1 MGKPDIDSLETNF
14 KVRSL
19 DADIS
24 IEDYR
29 ALPKTPLY
37 VILDN
42 MRSAFNV
49 GSIFRLCDSV
59 RASGLFLC
67 GCTAYPP
74 HLKLQKTS
82 MGAVDYVPWMRFDTT
97 IEAINHLKGLNV
109 PVWAAE
115 TTSASRPYD
124 QVDYPREVG
133 IVFGNEALGV
143 SKEALHICDTFIE
156 IPMLGFKN
164 SINVAAAC
172 AVISCWF
179 VHKTK
184 KAPLV

>member
-1 MGKPDIDSLETNF
+1 MGKPDKDSVETNF
-14 KVRSL
+14 EVRTL
-19 DADIS
+19 DADMS
-24 IEDYR
+24 AEEYG

-37 VILDN
+37 IILDN

-59 RASGLFLC
+59 RIAGLYLC
-67 GCTAYPP
+67 GCTAFPP

-82 MGAVDYVPWMRFDTT
+82 MGTVDYVPWKHFDRTCD
-97 IEAINHLKGLNV
+97 AIHHLKGLNV
-109 PVWAAE
+109 PVWAVE

-124 QVDYPREVG
+124 QVVYPPELAV
-133 IVFGNEALGV
+133 VFGNEALGV
-143 SKEALHICDTFIE
+143 SKEALRICDAFIE

-179 VHKTK
+179 VHIIKKT
-184 KAPLV
+184 PSV

>member
-59 RASGLFLC
+59 RAAGLFLC

-115 TTSASRPYD
+115 TTSASKPYD
-124 QVDYPREVG
+124 QIDFPPKVG

-143 SKEALHICDTFIE
+143 SKEALKTCDAFIE

-164 SINVAAAC
+164 SLNVAAAC

-179 VHKTK
+179 VHTIK
-184 KAPLV
+184 KRR